1 MEQTLP
7 EVFFNDL
14 GMNVTQSTD
23 FRKELMNYATN
34 NLILVTT
41 YIDSPYVSNFET
53 SQVSEVLNKFM
64 VWALM
69 IFFVQPLKAPF
80 FHYKGMFSKYVSHI

>member
-69 IFFVQPLKAPF
+69 NFFV
-80 FHYKGMFSKYVSHI
+80 HS

>member
-41 YIDSPYVSNFET
+41 YIDSPYVSNLET
-53 SQVSEVLNKFM
+53 SQVGEVLNKFM

-69 IFFVQPLKAPF
+69 NFFVQPLKAPF
-80 FHYKGMFSKYVSHI
+80 FRYKGMFSKYVSHI

>member
-64 VWALM
+64 VWALV
-69 IFFVQPLKAPF
+69 IEGPLLPL
-80 FHYKGMFSKYVSHI
+80 